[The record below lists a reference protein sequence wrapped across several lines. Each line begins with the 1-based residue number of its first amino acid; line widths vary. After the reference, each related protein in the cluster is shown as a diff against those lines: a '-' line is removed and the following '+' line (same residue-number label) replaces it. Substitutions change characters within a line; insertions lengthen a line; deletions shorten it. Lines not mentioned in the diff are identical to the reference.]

1 MTKRREMVYT
11 GALRHDGKL
20 VHLYYFILEN
30 GELDEKAQTYE
41 EPLGDYPPGSICSYR
56 VKGSDVYPED
66 AAFVGIWQDKD
77 AVKEWT
83 LRHGAVVAS
92 VRAWESEEL
101 PDAFR
106 CMAPV
111 RSAYAR
117 LDEERQGL
125 LLAQVVRYIVCAD
138 D

>member
-1 MTKRREMVYT
+1 V
-11 GALRHDGKL
+11 LRHEGNL
-20 VHLYYFILEN
+20 VHLYYFVLDD

-41 EPLGDYPPGSICSYR
+41 EPLGDYPPGSVCSYR
-56 VKGSDVYPED
+56 TNRSGGVYSEDVTYER
-66 AAFVGIWQDKD
+66 IWPDKD

-92 VRAWESEEL
+92 ARAWESEEL